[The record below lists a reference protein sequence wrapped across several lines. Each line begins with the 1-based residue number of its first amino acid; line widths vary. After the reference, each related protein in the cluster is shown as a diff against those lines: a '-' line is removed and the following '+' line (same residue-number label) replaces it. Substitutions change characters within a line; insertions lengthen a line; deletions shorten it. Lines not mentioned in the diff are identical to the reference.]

1 MCRPSAA
8 AREIGC
14 AWTLLTFNAGPAQR
28 PHQVSVHRI
37 SGILLNVPLF
47 KRRRDSTDKGPG
59 ESVLSDADRVWN
71 RATGEGRGSVPLV
84 EGDTALA
91 ALLSVHS
98 LAMNGGMLHSL
109 ENHSQDQIE
118 RAIAGYRY
126 FGLDDAAA
134 VVESVA
140 RRAASIDL
148 DAADDA
154 PERLEVDADES
165 YAAVVPDDAN
175 LAMSFEQLYE
185 RRPEA
190 FSPLR

>member
-1 MCRPSAA
+1 MQLA
-8 AREIGC
+8 
-14 AWTLLTFNAGPAQR
+14 
-28 PHQVSVHRI
+28 
-37 SGILLNVPLF
+37 
-47 KRRRDSTDKGPG
+47 
-59 ESVLSDADRVWN
+59 
-71 RATGEGRGSVPLV
+71 
-84 EGDTALA
+84 EGDMALA

-98 LAMNGGMLHSL
+98 LAMNGGLLHSV

-140 RRAASIDL
+140 RRFASIDL
-148 DAADDA
+148 DADDDA
-154 PERLEVDADES
+154 AERLEIDADES
-165 YAAVVPDDAN
+165 YAAAVPDDDAT
-175 LAMSFEQLYE
+175 LAASFEQLYE